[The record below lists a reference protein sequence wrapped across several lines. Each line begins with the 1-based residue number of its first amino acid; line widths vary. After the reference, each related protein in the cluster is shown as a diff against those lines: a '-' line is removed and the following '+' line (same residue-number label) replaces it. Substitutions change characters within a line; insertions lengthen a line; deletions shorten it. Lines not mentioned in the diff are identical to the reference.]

1 MHYQKYPPIPSLC
14 PFIECYFEWEGDASE
29 AEEVQS
35 PPNGYTAM
43 VFNCADPYWAFQVN
57 SDTRPVPMCFAS
69 GQFTSN
75 YHLLMKGK
83 IGIVGIVFKAPAMY
97 NFFNWKMVE
106 MVNQRVALDVLLGK
120 EAINLYETVLSETT
134 PGHRITVLDNFLMK
148 HLKVAKSRLSLI
160 DDAIDIIDNNKG
172 LITIESVAN
181 QVKISRRYLEKKFLE
196 KVGISPKLYAR
207 VRRFSVLSN
216 KVAHDNIID
225 WQDMVLEGGYH
236 DQSHLVKEFQ
246 EFNQMNPR
254 DYHQKHLELIRFV
267 NP

>member
-1 MHYQKYPPIPSLC
+1 MHYQKYPSSPTLI
-14 PFIECYFEWEGDASE
+14 PFIECYFNWEGDASE

-35 PPNGYTAM
+35 PPNGYTAI
-43 VFNCADPYWAFQVN
+43 VFNLADPYWGFQAH
-57 SDTRPVPMCFAS
+57 TEACPVPMCFAS

-83 IGIVGIVFKAPAMY
+83 IGIVGIVFKATALN
-97 NFFNWKMVE
+97 NFFHWNMVE
-106 MVNQRVALDVLLGK
+106 MVNQRVALEQLLGK
-120 EAINLYETVLSETT
+120 EAINLYNAVHSETT
-134 PGHRITVLDNFLMK
+134 SGHKITVLDNFLMK
-148 HLKVAKSRLSLI
+148 HIKVAKSRLSLI
-160 DDAIDIIDNNKG
+160 DDAAEIIDNNNG
-172 LITIESVAN
+172 MVTIESVAN
-181 QVKISRRYLEKKFLE
+181 QVRISRRYLEKRFLE

-216 KVAHDNIID
+216 KVAQGKVID
-225 WQDMVLEGGYH
+225 WQDMVLESGYH
-236 DQSHLVKEFQ
+236 DQSHLVKEFK

>member
-1 MHYQKYPPIPSLC
+1 MHYQKYPSSPELQ
-14 PFIECYFEWEGDASE
+14 PFIECYFIWEGDASE
-29 AEEVQS
+29 AKEVQS

-43 VFNCADPYWAFQVN
+43 VFNSADPYWAFQVN
-57 SDTRPVPMCFAS
+57 SEARPVPMCFAS

-106 MVNQRVALDVLLGK
+106 MVNQRVALEILLGK
-120 EAINLYETVLSETT
+120 EAVNLYQAVLSETSA
-134 PGHRITVLDNFLMK
+134 GHRINVLDNFLMK
-148 HLKVAKSRLSLI
+148 HLKTAKSRLSLI
-160 DDAIDIIDNNKG
+160 DDAIDIVDNNKG
-172 LITIESVAN
+172 KVAIESVAN

-216 KVAHDNIID
+216 KVALGNIID

-254 DYHQKHLELIRFV
+254 DYYQKHLELIRFV